1 MELNLNIPDW
11 LKIPLK
17 ILLPATWLF
26 SGSLLL
32 LPVEWLQK
40 LYLLEW
46 AQKNGFIFCLL
57 FAITSCLLLMYIMF
71 YAKNGVSAKLHKL
84 TFKRNTLRNIMASG
98 DIEQCVIYK
107 LYNSPSYTLKL
118 NYNQPVMQGLLSRGY
133 VYIGHQQ
140 AVTLDPFNN
149 SIPALFTLQPFV
161 YQALDYYQP
170 KLEKK
175 INRLIQKSKKV
186 KSTCKKDAIIEQ
198 LQKEKE
204 YYELVYNGGINNE

>member
-46 AQKNGFIFCLL
+46 AQKNGFIFGLL
-57 FAITSCLLLMYIMF
+57 FAITSCLLLVYIMF
-71 YAKNGVSAKLHKL
+71 YAKKGVSAKLHRL

-107 LYNSPSYTLKL
+107 LYNAPSHTLKL
-118 NYNQPVMQGLLSRGY
+118 DYNQPVMQRLLSRGY
-133 VYIGHQQ
+133 VYMGHQQ

-149 SIPALFTLQPFV
+149 SIPALFSLQPFV
-161 YQALDYYQP
+161 YQALDYYRP

-204 YYELVYNGGINNE
+204 YYELVYNGGINNG

>member
-46 AQKNGFIFCLL
+46 AQKNGFIFGLL
-57 FAITSCLLLMYIMF
+57 FAITSCLLLVYIMF
-71 YAKNGVSAKLHKL
+71 YAKKGVSAKLHRL

-107 LYNSPSYTLKL
+107 LYNAPSHTLKL
-118 NYNQPVMQGLLSRGY
+118 DYNQPVMQRLLSRGY

-161 YQALDYYQP
+161 YQALDYYRP

-204 YYELVYNGGINNE
+204 YYELVYNGGINNG

>member
-1 MELNLNIPDW
+1 
-11 LKIPLK
+11 
-17 ILLPATWLF
+17 
-26 SGSLLL
+26 
-32 LPVEWLQK
+32 
-40 LYLLEW
+40 
-46 AQKNGFIFCLL
+46 
-57 FAITSCLLLMYIMF
+57 
-71 YAKNGVSAKLHKL
+71 
-84 TFKRNTLRNIMASG
+84 MASG

>member
-46 AQKNGFIFCLL
+46 AQKNGFIFGLL
-57 FAITSCLLLMYIMF
+57 FAITSCLLLVYIMF
-71 YAKNGVSAKLHKL
+71 YAKKGVSAKLHRL

-107 LYNSPSYTLKL
+107 LYNAPSHTLKL
-118 NYNQPVMQGLLSRGY
+118 DYNQPVMQRLLSRGY
-133 VYIGHQQ
+133 VYMGHQQ

-161 YQALDYYQP
+161 YQALDYYRP

-204 YYELVYNGGINNE
+204 YYELVYNGGINNG